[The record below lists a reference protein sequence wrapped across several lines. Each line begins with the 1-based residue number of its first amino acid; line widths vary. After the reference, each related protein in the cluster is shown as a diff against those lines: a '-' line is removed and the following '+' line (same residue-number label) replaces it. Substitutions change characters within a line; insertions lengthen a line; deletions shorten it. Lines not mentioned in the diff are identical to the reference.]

1 MPSGG
6 IHLCVAKSVEKK
18 LNMRESMNFYI
29 GNVAPDSWRNSN
41 STKAGTH
48 FIDSSTSLDYDYEY
62 FYEKYQD
69 YLNNDFVYGYLVHLI
84 TDKYWHGN
92 HLTSTKNVGS
102 EWQELIKAC
111 SILVGMY
118 EVPRLEMPNSFFN
131 PVEELETSGIE
142 KTVNYLNSVNY
153 LDEKNTTFDIV
164 ELVSCIEETSE
175 FVVSELE
182 RLKISDKKKQL

>member
-6 IHLCVAKSVEKK
+6 IHLCVAKNIEKK
-18 LNMRESMNFYI
+18 LNMRQSMNFYI

-48 FIDSSTSLDYDYEY
+48 FIDCSTSLDYDYEY
-62 FYEKYQD
+62 FYEKYYE

-92 HLTSTKNVGS
+92 GLTSTKTVGDD
-102 EWQELIKAC
+102 WKELIKAC

-118 EVPRLEMPNSFFN
+118 DIPRLEMSKDFSN
-131 PVEELETSGIE
+131 PIEELETSGIE

-153 LDEKNTTFDIV
+153 LDDKSTKFDIV
-164 ELVSCIEETSE
+164 ELVSCIEETSD
-175 FVVSELE
+175 FVVSELD
-182 RLKISDKKKQL
+182 RLKISDKEKQL